1 MSGISEI
8 KRIRPEYTKVCRPT
22 LIKYF
27 GLIPVVLFVIT
38 LYFLT
43 ELSTFFYVMKIIA
56 YIVGILFVFV
66 VLIDFIDLLSNA
78 RIPEITDETIYDLN
92 D

>member
-1 MSGISEI
+1 
-8 KRIRPEYTKVCRPT
+8 
-22 LIKYF
+22 
-27 GLIPVVLFVIT
+27 
-38 LYFLT
+38 
-43 ELSTFFYVMKIIA
+43 MKIIA